1 MRLISDIVKD
11 EILDYL
17 DTSLKIKSIDDTTAT
32 TQDIT
37 FCCLKWLK
45 LYDFI
50 IVDGINYEVIEYIN
64 NNSVRISL
72 DGNSP
77 LTLNSPVNI
86 GTPQFFDGTLNVLT
100 NEWVN
105 FSNGNSRVKDKDKL
119 PFVWL
124 VSPTSE
130 DFQAG
135 DTNIERL
142 STLNL
147 WFVHWSDWTK
157 LNAYRQSESI
167 KPLLALVD
175 EFVEVIERRTEVFE
189 TLESY
194 NTRDFPMWG
203 QESADGIT
211 QVITGSTLS
220 AVEVGLTAT
229 ILSRACIKC

>member
-1 MRLISDIVKD
+1 MKLISDIVQY
-11 EILDYL
+11 EILDWL
-17 DTSLKIKSIDDTTAT
+17 DTSLNIKSIDDTNAT

-37 FCCLKWLK
+37 FCCIKWLK
-45 LYDFI
+45 LYNFI
-50 IVDGINYEVIEYIN
+50 IVNGVNYEVIEYIN
-64 NNSVRISL
+64 SNSVRISL

-77 LTLNSPVNI
+77 LTLNSSVSI
-86 GTPQFFDGTLNVLT
+86 GTPLFFDGTLNILT
-100 NEWVN
+100 LEWTN
-105 FSNGNSRVKDKDKL
+105 FSDGQSRIKDKNKL

-135 DTNIERL
+135 DTSIERL

-157 LNAYRQSESI
+157 LQEYRQSESI
-167 KPLLALVD
+167 KPLMALVD
-175 EFVEVIERRTEVFE
+175 EFINVIRERTEVFD
-189 TLESY
+189 TLESF

-203 QESADGIT
+203 QESANGIT

-229 ILSRACIKC
+229 IINRTCNNC